1 MNCVICQKYSSQSLI
16 IAELDGITLTH
27 LLPSPDGFAMRG
39 RLVIEPK
46 RHVVAPEDLSPQ
58 EFSQMGMLLQ
68 KGMTLL
74 KNALGAEHVY
84 FFRIND
90 QVPHF
95 HFHLVPRYPETP
107 KDFWGLKI
115 IDWPKYP
122 KANVAEINELSELLR
137 ERT

>member
-1 MNCVICQKYSSQSLI
+1 
-16 IAELDGITLTH
+16 
-27 LLPSPDGFAMRG
+27 
-39 RLVIEPK
+39 
-46 RHVVAPEDLSPQ
+46 
-58 EFSQMGMLLQ
+58 MGMLLQ